1 MALGTIPNDV
11 RVPLVYIEI
20 DNSQALSGNIAQDQ
34 NVMLFGQMIESGTGA
49 GTADPDT
56 VVEIPVSES
65 AIDALFG
72 QGSMMALAAKRYR
85 KANSYT
91 RTFAIASADLAA
103 GAAATGSFIFGGP
116 ATQAGTVYLL
126 IAGQSVQV
134 GVIAA
139 DTAASIATKAVA
151 AINANKNL
159 PVTAAVDGTDTARVN
174 VTAKW
179 KGLTGNDID
188 LRYNYYAG
196 EQLPPGV
203 TITYTGMA
211 NGSGAPDMAALI
223 AAMPDEWYN
232 HIMMPFNDTAS
243 LNTLRDELLTRWG
256 PLKMSEA
263 IAYTAFRGTYGE
275 TITFG
280 EARNDFLISCMGT
293 SKSPHA
299 PWEWAAS
306 YCGIAAYHLAIDP
319 ARPLQTL
326 VLPGILPPVKADRF
340 PALPERNNLLKSGI
354 ATYQVQPGDVVA
366 IEREVS
372 MYQKNAYGDP
382 DPSYLDI
389 TTPATLGK
397 MRYDVRV
404 MVTNR
409 FPRHKLVND
418 EALPLIDPAQ
428 PVVSPKLMKEALL
441 EVALDW
447 VAAGLMENYDLFKET
462 LSVVRPSGDRNRL
475 DALSNP
481 DIVNQF
487 RIFAEL
493 IQFKL

>member
-34 NVMLFGQMIESGTGA
+34 NVLLFGQMITTGADA
-49 GTADPDT
+49 GTATPNT

-72 QGSMMALAAKRYR
+72 QGSLMALAAKRYR

-91 RTFAIASADLAA
+91 RTFAIASADLSA

-179 KGLTGNDID
+179 KGLTGKDID

-196 EQLPPGV
+196 EQLPNGV
-203 TITYTGMA
+203 TITTVAMTG
-211 NGSGAPDMAALI
+211 GSGAPDMAALI

-280 EARNDFLISCMGT
+280 EARNDFLLSCMGT
-293 SKSPHA
+293 SKSPS
-299 PWEWAAS
+299 PSWEFAAS
-306 YCGIAAYHLAIDP
+306 YCGVASYQLAIDP

-326 VLPGILPPVKADRF
+326 ALPGILAPAKADRF
-340 PALPERNNLLKSGI
+340 AFDERNNLLKSGI
-354 ATYQVQPGDVVA
+354 ATYQVQPDDVVA

-372 MYQKNAYGDP
+372 MYQKNAFGDP

-397 MRYDVRV
+397 MRYDIKV

-409 FPRHKLVND
+409 FPRHKLADDNVL
-418 EALPLIDPAQ
+418 AQIDPAQ
-428 PVVSPKLMKEALL
+428 PVVTPKLMEQAIL

-447 VAAGLMENYDLFKET
+447 VTAGLMENFDLFKET
-462 LSVVRPSGDRNRL
+462 LSVYRDTADRNRL
-475 DALSNP
+475 NCVCHP
-481 DIVNQF
+481 DVVNQL
-487 RIFAEL
+487 RVFAAL

>member
-34 NVMLFGQMIESGTGA
+34 NVLLFGQMITTGADA
-49 GTADPDT
+49 GTATPNT

-72 QGSMMALAAKRYR
+72 QGSLMALAAKRYR

-203 TITYTGMA
+203 TMTFTGMA
-211 NGSGAPDMAALI
+211 TGSGAPDMAALI

-232 HIMMPFNDTAS
+232 HIMTPFNDTAS

-256 PLKMSEA
+256 PLKMAEA

-280 EARNDFLISCMGT
+280 EARNDFLLSCMGT
-293 SKSPHA
+293 SKSPS
-299 PWEWAAS
+299 PSWEFAAS
-306 YCGIAAYHLAIDP
+306 YCGVASYQLAIDP

-326 VLPGILPPVKADRF
+326 ALPGILAPAKADRF
-340 PALPERNNLLKSGI
+340 AFDERNNLLKSGI

-372 MYQKNAYGDP
+372 MYQKNAFGDP

-397 MRYDVRV
+397 MRYDIKV

-409 FPRHKLVND
+409 FPRHKLADDNVL
-418 EALPLIDPAQ
+418 AQIDPAQ
-428 PVVSPKLMKEALL
+428 PVVTPKLMEQAIL

-447 VAAGLMENYDLFKET
+447 VTAGLMENFDLFKET
-462 LSVVRPSGDRNRL
+462 LSVYRDTADRNRL
-475 DALSNP
+475 NCVCHP
-481 DIVNQF
+481 DVVNQL
-487 RIFAEL
+487 RVFAAL

>member
-34 NVMLFGQMIESGTGA
+34 NVMLFGQMITTGADA
-49 GTADPDT
+49 GTATPNT

-65 AIDALFG
+65 AIDSLFG
-72 QGSMMALAAKRYR
+72 VGSMMALAAKRYR

-91 RTFAIASADLAA
+91 RTFALACGDIST
-103 GAAATGSFIFGGP
+103 GAAATGSYKFGGP
-116 ATQAGTVYLL
+116 ATQAGTLYLL
-126 IAGQSVQV
+126 IAGQSLQV
-134 GVIAA
+134 GVAA
-139 DTAASIATKAVA
+139 AATGATIATNVAA
-151 AINANKNL
+151 AINAKKNL
-159 PVTAAVDGTDTARVN
+159 PVTAVVDATDTAKVN
-174 VTAKW
+174 ITAKW
-179 KGLTGNDID
+179 NGLTGKDID

-203 TITYTGMA
+203 TITTVAMTS
-211 NGSGAPDMAALI
+211 GSGAPDMAALI

-232 HIMMPFNDTAS
+232 HIMTPFNDTAS

-280 EARNDFLISCMGT
+280 EARNDFLLSCMGT
-293 SKSPHA
+293 SKSPS
-299 PWEWAAS
+299 PSWEFAAS

-326 VLPGILPPVKADRF
+326 ALPGILAPAKADRF
-340 PALPERNNLLKSGI
+340 AFDERNNLLKSGI

-418 EALPLIDPAQ
+418 EALPEIDPGQ

>member
-34 NVMLFGQMIESGTGA
+34 NVMLFGQMITTGADA
-49 GTADPDT
+49 GTATPNT

-72 QGSMMALAAKRYR
+72 QGALMALAAKRYR

-91 RTFAIASADLAA
+91 RTFAIASADLSA
-103 GAAATGSFIFGGP
+103 GAAAAGSFTFAGP
-116 ATQAGTVYLL
+116 AAVAGTISLL

-134 GVIAA
+134 GVLAA

-151 AINANKNL
+151 AISANKNL
-159 PVTAAVDGTDTARVN
+159 PVTAAVDGTDTAKVN
-174 VTAKW
+174 ITAKW

-196 EQLPPGV
+196 EQLPNGV
-203 TITYTGMA
+203 TITTVAMTG
-211 NGSGAPDMAALI
+211 GSGAPDMAALI

-232 HIMMPFNDTAS
+232 HIMTPFNDTAS

-280 EARNDFLISCMGT
+280 EARNDFLLSCMGT
-293 SKSPHA
+293 SKSPS
-299 PWEWAAS
+299 PSWEFAAS
-306 YCGIAAYHLAIDP
+306 YCGVASYQLAIDP

-326 VLPGILPPVKADRF
+326 ALPGILAPAKADRF
-340 PALPERNNLLKSGI
+340 AFDERNNLLKSGI

-372 MYQKNAYGDP
+372 MYQKNAFGDP

-418 EALPLIDPAQ
+418 EALPEIDPGQ

>member
-34 NVMLFGQMIESGTGA
+34 NVLLFGQMTDAGADA
-49 GTADPDT
+49 GTAAPLT
-56 VVEIPVSES
+56 VTEVPVSES

-72 QGSMMALAAKRYR
+72 VGSMMALAAKRYR

-91 RTFAIASADLAA
+91 RTFALACGDIAA
-103 GAAATGSFIFGGP
+103 GAAAAGSHKFGGP
-116 ATQAGTVYLL
+116 ATQAGTVSLL
-126 IAGQSVQV
+126 IAGQSLQV
-134 GVIAA
+134 GVAASATAATIA
-139 DTAASIATKAVA
+139 TNVAASI
-151 AINANKNL
+151 NAKKNL
-159 PVTAAVDGTDTARVN
+159 PVTAAVDGTDTAKVN
-174 VTAKW
+174 ITAKW

-188 LRYNYYAG
+188 LRHNYYAG

-203 TITYTGMA
+203 TITTVAMTG
-211 NGSGAPDMAALI
+211 GSGAPDMAAMI

-243 LNTLRDELLTRWG
+243 LNTLRDELLERWG

-263 IAYTAFRGTYGE
+263 IAYAAFRGTYGE

-280 EARNDFLISCMGT
+280 EGRNDFLLSCMGT
-293 SKSPHA
+293 SKSPS
-299 PWEWAAS
+299 PSWEFAAS

-326 VLPGILPPVKADRF
+326 ALPGILAPAKADRF
-340 PALPERNNLLKSGI
+340 AFDERNNLLKSGI
-354 ATYQVQPGDVVA
+354 ATHQIQPGDVVA

-372 MYQKNAYGDP
+372 MYQLNSYGDP

-397 MRYDVRV
+397 MRYDIKV

-409 FPRHKLVND
+409 YPRHKLADDNVL
-418 EALPLIDPAQ
+418 AQIDPAQ
-428 PVVSPKLMKEALL
+428 PVVTPKLMEQAIL
-441 EVALDW
+441 EVALGW
-447 VAAGLMENYDLFKET
+447 VTSGLMENFDLFKET
-462 LSVVRPSGDRNRL
+462 LNVYRDTADRNRL
-475 DALSNP
+475 NCVCHP
-481 DIVNQF
+481 DVVNQL
-487 RIFAEL
+487 RVFAAL

>member
-1 MALGTIPNDV
+1 MALGTTPNDV

-34 NVMLFGQMIESGTGA
+34 NVMLFGQMITTGTDA
-49 GTADPDT
+49 GTATPNT

-103 GAAATGSFIFGGP
+103 GTAATGSFIFGGP

-188 LRYNYYAG
+188 LRYNYYVG

-203 TITYTGMA
+203 TMTFTGMA
-211 NGSGAPDMAALI
+211 TGSGAPDMAALI

-232 HIMMPFNDTAS
+232 HIMTPFNDTAS

-280 EARNDFLISCMGT
+280 EARNDFLLSCMGT
-293 SKSPHA
+293 SKSPS
-299 PWEWAAS
+299 PSWEFAAS
-306 YCGIAAYHLAIDP
+306 YCGVASYQLAIDP

-326 VLPGILPPVKADRF
+326 ALPGILAPAKADRF
-340 PALPERNNLLKSGI
+340 AFDERNNLLKSGI

-372 MYQKNAYGDP
+372 MYQKNAFGDP

-418 EALPLIDPAQ
+418 EALPQIDPAQ

-462 LSVVRPSGDRNRL
+462 LSVVRPDGDRNRL